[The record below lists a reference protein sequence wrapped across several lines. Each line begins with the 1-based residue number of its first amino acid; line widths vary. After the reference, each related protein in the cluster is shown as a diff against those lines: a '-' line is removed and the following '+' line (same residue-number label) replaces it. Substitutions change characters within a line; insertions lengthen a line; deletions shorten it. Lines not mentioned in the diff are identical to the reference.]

1 MKKQKLPLILLLVLV
16 IFMIATLAACNPST
30 RRSGGNGSS
39 IIDVPVVPTP
49 DEQTE
54 NERYLGSQDAW
65 SILKLAALNAS
76 AQGKDANFLNFDTAI
91 NFGFAKD
98 TYNAQYVLRIAGSIY
113 TDFDKTQSGKDP
125 STILFELTRTS
136 KNVLPNG
143 EEQLIYDDE
152 PVMSLYYLDEQII
165 LDISGIKKG
174 AHVVKTSDIDLAAL
188 ITKLDGIVDKIGISD
203 LLWDKVFTM
212 NIGELIKK
220 LAGMDIVNVSL
231 EDLIVNFLFG
241 SNKSR
246 FIDYG
251 EGHTQLQIPCDLS
264 LIASILP
271 LVQSLIPEDIFDLVD
286 RVLGIDLQKI
296 GALSGMALY
305 LQADIYDDKLAGIDA
320 DIDVNL
326 NSFGK
331 EEIIKKYGIFQNEI
345 GINLGYTKFDFA
357 GTSDVNVREVVNTKY
372 QSGLDNIKD
381 YSILTFEGKM
391 TINVNAI
398 DKTVKIDNI
407 IGSFGTLISGLLEQY
422 LDADLLASLAPLFQK
437 NVDFHKGTFT
447 FGLSLQGT
455 INTRDNSKTNIAL
468 ELVSE
473 DNTTA
478 LGVYYVGEMNALY
491 IDASHLLTG
500 VPDGNGGYSGAKVK
514 ITQWEGKPLNLNEI
528 VDGLFDKVGD
538 IIVNAINNIDIFKK
552 EDQQTLQNVK
562 AVVDGVLEDRTL
574 LIPHN
579 GFTSADDEQTVDT
592 MTLINMILDCI
603 DINMDGNI
611 FNITEINVQITQAV
625 LSAILG
631 LVLKGDNAG
640 IKIPVT
646 NIDLHYA
653 NQGVG
658 KIKTLGLN
666 IGLGV
671 DVEAPPVSLDLS
683 GRLQLGQLTDS
694 DSFMGKINDVIASDN
709 QYITILEDGTL
720 DISKFNISLSTGLAI
735 DLSTIQGNL
744 GEINIALDQLGLAD
758 DLLSGMS
765 AQILM
770 ALGTIQGG
778 LNINL
783 DASIDL
789 SMGLSLDTLLNSQIK
804 LTITKAPKYY
814 DKTSVPVP
822 AGYADTYY
830 SLSSTGQY
838 VEDVNGKYWKEE
850 KQLLSVCL
858 ADGYIYL
865 DLSVLFVGVEKVKV
879 KVEDIMSLFA
889 KDEEPAAS
897 AAEALASDEEGGL
910 LGDIS
915 VDDLSGLIGLVIGD
929 IKVTDGFIEI
939 AIASG
944 IIDNIMDML
953 GINGIDI
960 KFYEEDEGATDTT
973 GGIRLAVPDTLNLDD
988 LQVEVWLAVGK
999 NLDLTVALNGFKAGI
1014 VERDLSPADKD
1025 QYTNIFEAPY
1035 ASIDL
1040 RLGFDFYGDEGETDF
1055 ELGTNAE
1062 DIVVVPFTFNDP
1074 MSFEYKLRVAGDLD
1088 LTPIIDYLFGAPSIN
1103 TKDNSSELLIEITGS
1118 KFGRQEEVLLG
1129 LYYTG
1134 GTPYIDGAN
1143 FGITR
1148 VSTDIDLYELI
1159 LNLIMS
1165 DVNVKINDVGGST
1178 VADALVSG
1186 DDEESS
1192 GAREKIAFAVMA
1204 LLASDRMKVEV
1215 TKGITEAIFQVF
1227 GVDTNNAV
1235 AYLSYV
1241 WDNYQ
1246 EHEYNSAQQQFPH
1259 GDEMFSFTGA
1269 IYNENNQYIGAATI
1283 YASHETS
1290 IKVKNQL
1297 NGLTIAHPVYDPT
1310 THQPIDKVYTLA
1322 EYVHASNIHGGFD
1335 EVTLFND
1342 SKDIVLPSVFLE
1354 LKGTISL
1361 DASAGNEEWTIGEW
1375 IENFLCDTDFV
1386 KLDEDTGLYSEVYKY
1401 AGNGNYKVLSAQER
1415 DGYTGDKY
1423 VKVYAEGGTIAFN
1436 KVDDRDSLTSS
1447 SNIFVK
1453 VGDTYRRAILSE
1465 VPQNETIYE
1474 QDALTSFIADLLLQ
1488 YNIPSDIAREFGF
1501 RIAVKLRLNPEVPI
1515 NLTANIIYAELDDDN
1530 PAYTEVYK
1538 LVKNEYKLLEGEER
1552 TSYQGKK
1559 YVKQYL
1565 PDGIP
1570 LKAIGS
1576 RTELEGVD
1584 KVYVKVG
1591 DNFIKVDPSKV

>member
-30 RRSGGNGSS
+30 RKSSGNGSS

-49 DEQTE
+49 EEPTE

-113 TDFDKTQSGKDP
+113 TDFDKTQAGKDP

-165 LDISGIKKG
+165 LDVSGIKKG

-212 NIGELIKK
+212 NIGQLIKQ

-286 RVLGIDLQKI
+286 RVLGLDLRKI

-372 QSGLDNIKD
+372 QDGLDTIKD
-381 YSILTFEGKM
+381 YSILTFEGKV

-538 IIVNAINNIDIFKK
+538 IIVDAINNIDLFKK

-562 AVVDGVLEDRTL
+562 AVVDGVLEDKTL

-592 MTLINMILDCI
+592 ITLINMILDCI

-631 LVLKGDNAG
+631 LVLKGENAG

-671 DVEAPPVSLDLS
+671 DVAAPPVSLDLS

-694 DSFMGKINDVIASDN
+694 DSFMGKINDVIATDN

-744 GEINIALDQLGLAD
+744 GEVNIALDQL
-758 DLLSGMS
+758 
-765 AQILM
+765 
-770 ALGTIQGG
+770 
-778 LNINL
+778 
-783 DASIDL
+783 
-789 SMGLSLDTLLNSQIK
+789 
-804 LTITKAPKYY
+804 
-814 DKTSVPVP
+814 
-822 AGYADTYY
+822 
-830 SLSSTGQY
+830 
-838 VEDVNGKYWKEE
+838 
-850 KQLLSVCL
+850 
-858 ADGYIYL
+858 
-865 DLSVLFVGVEKVKV
+865 
-879 KVEDIMSLFA
+879 
-889 KDEEPAAS
+889 
-897 AAEALASDEEGGL
+897 
-910 LGDIS
+910 
-915 VDDLSGLIGLVIGD
+915 
-929 IKVTDGFIEI
+929 
-939 AIASG
+939 
-944 IIDNIMDML
+944 
-953 GINGIDI
+953 
-960 KFYEEDEGATDTT
+960 
-973 GGIRLAVPDTLNLDD
+973 
-988 LQVEVWLAVGK
+988 
-999 NLDLTVALNGFKAGI
+999 
-1014 VERDLSPADKD
+1014 
-1025 QYTNIFEAPY
+1025 
-1035 ASIDL
+1035 
-1040 RLGFDFYGDEGETDF
+1040 
-1055 ELGTNAE
+1055 
-1062 DIVVVPFTFNDP
+1062 
-1074 MSFEYKLRVAGDLD
+1074 
-1088 LTPIIDYLFGAPSIN
+1088 
-1103 TKDNSSELLIEITGS
+1103 
-1118 KFGRQEEVLLG
+1118 
-1129 LYYTG
+1129 
-1134 GTPYIDGAN
+1134 
-1143 FGITR
+1143 
-1148 VSTDIDLYELI
+1148 
-1159 LNLIMS
+1159 
-1165 DVNVKINDVGGST
+1165 
-1178 VADALVSG
+1178 
-1186 DDEESS
+1186 
-1192 GAREKIAFAVMA
+1192 
-1204 LLASDRMKVEV
+1204 
-1215 TKGITEAIFQVF
+1215 
-1227 GVDTNNAV
+1227 
-1235 AYLSYV
+1235 
-1241 WDNYQ
+1241 
-1246 EHEYNSAQQQFPH
+1246 
-1259 GDEMFSFTGA
+1259 
-1269 IYNENNQYIGAATI
+1269 
-1283 YASHETS
+1283 
-1290 IKVKNQL
+1290 
-1297 NGLTIAHPVYDPT
+1297 
-1310 THQPIDKVYTLA
+1310 
-1322 EYVHASNIHGGFD
+1322 
-1335 EVTLFND
+1335 
-1342 SKDIVLPSVFLE
+1342 
-1354 LKGTISL
+1354 
-1361 DASAGNEEWTIGEW
+1361 
-1375 IENFLCDTDFV
+1375 
-1386 KLDEDTGLYSEVYKY
+1386 
-1401 AGNGNYKVLSAQER
+1401 
-1415 DGYTGDKY
+1415 
-1423 VKVYAEGGTIAFN
+1423 
-1436 KVDDRDSLTSS
+1436 
-1447 SNIFVK
+1447 
-1453 VGDTYRRAILSE
+1453 
-1465 VPQNETIYE
+1465 
-1474 QDALTSFIADLLLQ
+1474 
-1488 YNIPSDIAREFGF
+1488 
-1501 RIAVKLRLNPEVPI
+1501 
-1515 NLTANIIYAELDDDN
+1515 
-1530 PAYTEVYK
+1530 
-1538 LVKNEYKLLEGEER
+1538 
-1552 TSYQGKK
+1552 
-1559 YVKQYL
+1559 
-1565 PDGIP
+1565 
-1570 LKAIGS
+1570 
-1576 RTELEGVD
+1576 
-1584 KVYVKVG
+1584 
-1591 DNFIKVDPSKV
+1591 